1 MTVSLRT
8 RRSMPVAT
16 HDRVAPLRAAEL
28 EPQTARLTVYAIVF
42 LRVAFG
48 LWFLWHEAIEK
59 FQHWTPQ
66 TLPRVIATWTRS
78 DGYGF
83 YQSFLREVA
92 APNADLFRFLVT
104 WWELALALCLI
115 FGLGIRVVAPVQIFA
130 NLNYILA
137 KTYASP
143 QANLDRLT
151 IMILVVLFLVSAGR
165 YWGVD
170 GYLRRRFPRLSWL

>member
-1 MTVSLRT
+1 LITVAMSDAHT
-8 RRSMPVAT
+8 RRIAAMPTQLDTAT
-16 HDRVAPLRAAEL
+16 
-28 EPQTARLTVYAIVF
+28 TRLTVSALVF

-48 LWFLWHEAIEK
+48 LWMLWHEALEK
-59 FQHWTPQ
+59 VQHWTPQ
-66 TLPRVIATWTRS
+66 TLPRIIGGWTRGEV
-78 DGYGF
+78 GYPF
-83 YQSFLREVA
+83 YQSLLRNVA
-92 APNADLFRFLVT
+92 APNADFFRVLVT
-104 WWELALALCLI
+104 SWELVFALCVI
-115 FGLGIRVVAPVQIFA
+115 AGLGIRVVAPIQIFA

-137 KTYASP
+137 KTYSSP

>member
-1 MTVSLRT
+1 LITVAMSDAHA
-8 RRSMPVAT
+8 RRIAAMPTQLDTAT
-16 HDRVAPLRAAEL
+16 
-28 EPQTARLTVYAIVF
+28 TRLTVSALVF

-48 LWFLWHEAIEK
+48 LWMLWHEALEK
-59 FQHWTPQ
+59 VQHWTPQ
-66 TLPRVIATWTRS
+66 TLPRIIGGWTRGEV
-78 DGYGF
+78 GYAF
-83 YQSFLREVA
+83 YQSLLRSVA
-92 APNADLFRFLVT
+92 APNADFFRVLVT
-104 WWELALALCLI
+104 SWELVFALCVL
-115 FGLGIRVVAPVQIFA
+115 FGLGIRVVAPIQIFA

-137 KTYASP
+137 KTYSSP